1 MCRLIISIILAIL
14 ALCCNMSNPVSPSP
28 TTVEKQEQI
37 GLTPS
42 PATQATLQTFSTP
55 VTPTVEPLDEQEQ
68 PPTPSPIATPSPPI
82 PPIPQT
88 YIEYRGGL
96 YPGRLSSYCWPMSA
110 NSVVCTGGVAWQGFD
125 NAPAVRMNRGDDF
138 KIVITGAD
146 HSPDP
151 ELARFAVFPVMETEP
166 LLRLG
171 EQVYS
176 IDVDGNL
183 HVPDLPEGI
192 YFAAISLKYRV
203 GDVSHGFKLEIVR

>member
-14 ALCCNMSNPVSPSP
+14 ALCCNMSNAVSPSP
-28 TTVEKQEQI
+28 TTVEKQKQI
-37 GLTPS
+37 SLTPS
-42 PATQATLQTFSTP
+42 PETPATPQTFSAPATP
-55 VTPTVEPLDEQEQ
+55 AVEPFHEQEQ
-68 PPTPSPIATPSPPI
+68 PPTPSPTATLIPPI

-110 NSVVCTGGVAWQGFD
+110 NSSVCTGGAAWQEFD
-125 NAPAVRMNRGDDF
+125 KSPALRMNRGDAF
-138 KIVITGAD
+138 EIVITGAD

-151 ELARFAVFPVMETEP
+151 ERARFTVLTVVESEP

-176 IDVDGNL
+176 VDVEGNV

-192 YFAAISLKYRV
+192 YFAAISLIPNPPKTLSWGR
-203 GDVSHGFKLEIVR
+203 